1 MVQCGILISLMPE
14 QEDELKKVKRDLR
27 QRDLKIRELE
37 LLITKDPMTGLYN
50 RRGFLEIAEKI
61 FDDIKYHKENKNSPR
76 KNVIIDSFAV
86 LFFDVDH
93 FKKINDTYG
102 HEIGDKILKF
112 VAGIIQSKVRTS
124 DFVGRWGGEEMIA
137 ALLGAHEHDAA
148 AKAEEIRKA
157 IKSRVKIP
165 GHPEFKVT
173 ISIGVAELDHNPT
186 LEDLIKHGDEAMYQA
201 KQRGRD
207 RVIKYSELKK

>member
-1 MVQCGILISLMPE
+1 M
-14 QEDELKKVKRDLR
+14 EDELKKVKRDVR

-50 RRGFLEIAEKI
+50 RRGFMEIAKKI
-61 FDDIKYHKENKNSPR
+61 FDDIKYQKENKNAMR
-76 KNVIIDSFAV
+76 KHVIIDSFAM

-102 HEIGDKILKF
+102 HEIGDKVLKF
-112 VAGIIQSKVRTS
+112 VASIIESKVRAS
-124 DFVGRWGGEEMIA
+124 DFVGRWGGEEMVA

-148 AKAEEIRKA
+148 SKAEEIRKA
-157 IKSRVKIP
+157 IKSRVRIP

-173 ISIGVAELDHNPT
+173 ISIGVAELDHHPS
-186 LEDLIKHGDEAMYQA
+186 LDELIKHADEAMYHS
-201 KQRGRD
+201 KQSGRD
-207 RVIKYSELKK
+207 RVTKYSEIKK